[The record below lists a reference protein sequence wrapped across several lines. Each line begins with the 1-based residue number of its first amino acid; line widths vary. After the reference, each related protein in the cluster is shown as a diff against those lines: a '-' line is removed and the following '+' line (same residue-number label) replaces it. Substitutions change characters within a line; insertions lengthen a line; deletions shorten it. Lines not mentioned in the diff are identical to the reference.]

1 MLNSPGQRYSIVQG
15 VMLTVAMRWCN
26 RLISI
31 VSTLILARLL
41 QPDDFGVVALAF
53 MVLAFIQVFLE
64 FGVGI
69 ALVQNAQATEEH
81 FHSAWTLRL
90 MQALAVA
97 AMLGLGAPLGAAY
110 FNDPRLTPVLQVLA
124 LNVLIGSFEN
134 IGIVSFQKNMQF
146 GLELRYL
153 VINRLATFAF
163 VIFGAW
169 LLRSY
174 WAMIAAGTLGGIF
187 TVTHSYI
194 AHPMRPRWSTRRLRE
209 LFSVSQWLLLRNI
222 GMYADANL
230 HKMLVGRRTDTA
242 TMGGYALASD
252 VAGMPSSELLQP
264 LNRVLFPAFVQAKGD
279 LVELKRLFLL
289 AQSLQVLVAVPAGVF
304 VALVAADLVPVLL
317 GVRWASAIPFLQVL
331 ALAAVV
337 EAIMTSPGYVILTLG
352 RFKQV
357 TAVVW
362 CQVAVF
368 VALALWWIPERNA
381 VLIATAR
388 VIAVLV
394 GMGIYLTLVRR
405 VLPGLG
411 MRELAA
417 GTWRPLT
424 AVAATATVVLQA
436 GGQFPAQPLPAL
448 ALKLAACTVVYT
460 GTVYLL
466 WLLQGRPRGAEVYIA
481 EKLAHFWRSRPD
493 KAALP

>member
-1 MLNSPGQRYSIVQG
+1 MLNSPGKRNSIVQG

-26 RLISI
+26 RLISVI
-31 VSTLILARLL
+31 STLILARLL

-69 ALVQNAQATEEH
+69 ALVQNARATEEH

-90 MQALAVA
+90 IQALAVA
-97 AMLGLGAPLGAAY
+97 AMLALGAPLGAAY
-110 FNDPRLTPVLQVLA
+110 FNDPRLTAVLQVLA

-146 GLELRYL
+146 GMELRYL
-153 VINRLATFAF
+153 VINRLVTFVF
-163 VIFGAW
+163 VVFGAW

-174 WAMIAAGTLGGIF
+174 WAMIVAGTLGGIF
-187 TVTHSYI
+187 TIAHSYVV
-194 AHPMRPRWSTRRLRE
+194 HPMRPRWSTRRLGE
-209 LFSVSQWLLLRNI
+209 LFAVSQWLLLRNI
-222 GMYADANL
+222 GIYADTNL

-264 LNRVLFPAFVQAKGD
+264 LNRVLFPAFVQAKAD

-304 VALVAADLVPVLL
+304 VSLVAGELVPVLL
-317 GVRWASAIPFLQVL
+317 GARWVLCIPFLQVL
-331 ALAAVV
+331 ALASVI
-337 EAIMTSPGYVILTLG
+337 EAIMTSPSYVVMTLG
-352 RFKQV
+352 RFKQI

-368 VALALWWIPERNA
+368 VALALWWIPERDA
-381 VLIATAR
+381 TRIAIAR

-394 GMGIYLTLVRR
+394 GMGIYLVLVRR
-405 VLPGLG
+405 ALPGLRFG
-411 MRELAA
+411 ELVA
-417 GTWRPLT
+417 GTWRPLA
-424 AVAATATVVLQA
+424 AVATTAAVVLQA
-436 GGQFPAQPLPAL
+436 EAQFPAHPLPAL
-448 ALKLAACTVVYT
+448 VLKLAACIVVYT
-460 GTVYLL
+460 GTVYVL
-466 WLLQGRPRGAEVYIA
+466 WRLQGRPRGAEVYIA
-481 EKLAHFWRSRPD
+481 EKLAHFSQRRLTP
-493 KAALP
+493 AAPP